1 MASLLHVY
9 PKETKTRCRHS
20 ISSSRVH
27 CSIIRN
33 VKQPRYE
40 NNLCPS
46 TDEWTDRTWCDICAT
61 DYRSA
66 LGKKI
71 LPFATTQMDREGI
84 ALREISQRQTDK
96 DRKVSPV
103 RGEGERE
110 QLAKAYKHSAT
121 RWMRSGN
128 LTYNTGTPVDNSA
141 SYSWNFPRVE
151 LKSSHRKEKRDDYV
165 KG

>member
-1 MASLLHVY
+1 MILGHRMASLLHVY

-46 TDEWTDRTWCDICAT
+46 TDEWTDRTWCDIYGT

-71 LPFATTQMDREGI
+71 LPFATTRMDREGI
-84 ALREISQRQTDK
+84 ALREITQRQTDK
-96 DRKVSPV
+96 DCTYHRYHQYAG
-103 RGEGERE
+103 RGGRAGAAGESVQTFSYQMNEIRE
-110 QLAKAYKHSAT
+110 SNVQH
-121 RWMRSGN
+121 R
-128 LTYNTGTPVDNSA
+128 D
-141 SYSWNFPRVE
+141 
-151 LKSSHRKEKRDDYV
+151 SS
-165 KG
+165 